1 MFQSKVQAL
10 TNKQTNKK
18 PHLLSIFSFLTY
30 KEFCVCESIM
40 MKAYINTTGATSG
53 AGTAPPF
60 RSTWVHALVF
70 SGVRVTWSLVLYVC
84 FVDRR
89 LSFCILSFG
98 PCVVCSSS
106 IYGFWLPLWYLQTL
120 FIIHRPKFLCPKMFP
135 YMFHFREASRCH
147 RDNQKT

>member
-53 AGTAPPF
+53 AGTDE
-60 RSTWVHALVF
+60 T
-70 SGVRVTWSLVLYVC
+70 
-84 FVDRR
+84 
-89 LSFCILSFG
+89 
-98 PCVVCSSS
+98 
-106 IYGFWLPLWYLQTL
+106 
-120 FIIHRPKFLCPKMFP
+120 
-135 YMFHFREASRCH
+135 YMETF
-147 RDNQKT
+147 